1 MKRQFR
7 ILKHQE
13 FDRIIQAGKSVKSAH
28 YSIFFQPSEGKTRIG
43 IAVSKKNGG
52 AVARVKMKRQIRA
65 MIAENCDL
73 SRPID
78 LIIVVRPSY
87 KTEDYVNEKE
97 ELYRCL
103 TNIKETQN

>member
-28 YSIFFQPSEGKTRIG
+28 YSIFFQPNEGKTRIG

-73 SRPID
+73 SQPID

-87 KTEDYVNEKE
+87 KTEEYVSEKE